1 MLWVTIG
8 NGMRYGSTYLRVAT
22 AMGCLAFLCTVM
34 LSPYW
39 RSHDYLG
46 WGLLLGLGAIP
57 LYFDS
62 LLHALTRAVA
72 EARQANEAKSRFL
85 ANMSHEFR
93 TPLNG
98 LAGMTVLA
106 TTRLDD
112 EQRECLNTIQASTR
126 SLLALVEE
134 VLDISTIEAGKVRG
148 VARVRT
154 GRRAAGD
161 QPDPDPADPLQVAG
175 LSRAGGRQRAA
186 APAGDAGHLQ
196 QILLNLMGNAVKFT
210 DSGYVH
216 LRVSSPDAP
225 GSQRMR
231 LRFEIV
237 DTGIGVPVAL
247 RGRLFNAFEQ
257 GDVGLARRH
266 EGTGLGTAIA
276 KGLVESMGGQVGYVP
291 NSRAAACSGSRSR
304 WTSQRPHQPRRF
316 RPRWLKPA
324 MSSRFPTPS
333 CAIVHGCAACGSWWP
348 TITRPTAWCCSGCWR
363 RPATRSPASTAAPKC
378 SMRWSRPVTTQRS
391 STCTCPA

>member
-1 MLWVTIG
+1 MTIQGEPAAPLYAVMLWVTIG

-39 RSHDYLG
+39 RGHDYLG

-98 LAGMTVLA
+98 LAGMTEVLA

-134 VLDISTIEAGKVRG
+134 VLDISAIDRG
-148 VARVRT
+148 
-154 GRRAAGD
+154 GRR
-161 QPDPDPADPLQVAG
+161 
-175 LSRAGGRQRAA
+175 
-186 APAGDAGHLQ
+186 
-196 QILLNLMGNAVKFT
+196 
-210 DSGYVH
+210 
-216 LRVSSPDAP
+216 
-225 GSQRMR
+225 
-231 LRFEIV
+231 
-237 DTGIGVPVAL
+237 
-247 RGRLFNAFEQ
+247 
-257 GDVGLARRH
+257 
-266 EGTGLGTAIA
+266 
-276 KGLVESMGGQVGYVP
+276 
-291 NSRAAACSGSRSR
+291 
-304 WTSQRPHQPRRF
+304 
-316 RPRWLKPA
+316 
-324 MSSRFPTPS
+324 
-333 CAIVHGCAACGSWWP
+333 
-348 TITRPTAWCCSGCWR
+348 
-363 RPATRSPASTAAPKC
+363 
-378 SMRWSRPVTTQRS
+378 
-391 STCTCPA
+391 